1 MASAAPPEYQVVL
14 DAFRGPLDLLLY
26 LVKREEVDVRD
37 IPVAR
42 VAEQFKQYLDV
53 LTLIDVE
60 RAGDFLVL
68 AATLIEIKSKL
79 LLPHAEESAEA
90 EEDPRRQLV
99 QQLIQYK
106 HFKAAAALLE
116 SQGERHALRLP
127 RQPVAAT
134 APNTP
139 QRLQPVEL
147 WDLVSAFGRLMR
159 ETMAQQTHDVVVD
172 QTPLHVYM
180 EAILAMLTL
189 EPRLPFA
196 ALFTPPHTR
205 GRLVGIFLGVLELTK
220 QRRIIPEQGEP
231 FTDIWV
237 SLAPTE
243 ATPPAE
249 APSPSSV
256 HSGSGAETSDSAHEA
271 Q

>member
-68 AATLIEIKSKL
+68 AATLMEIKSKL

-127 RQPVAAT
+127 RQPAAAT
-134 APNTP
+134 TSNTP

-159 ETMAQQTHDVVVD
+159 ETMAQQTHEVVVD

-180 EAILAMLTL
+180 EAILAMLAR
-189 EPRLPFA
+189 ESRLPFA

-237 SLAPTE
+237 SLAPKE
-243 ATPPAE
+243 ATSPSE

-256 HSGSGAETSDSAHEA
+256 HSGSGVETLDSVHVE

>member
-1 MASAAPPEYQVVL
+1 MAAVAPQEYQVVL
-14 DAFRGPLDLLLY
+14 DAFRGPMDLLLY

-53 LTLIDVE
+53 LSLIDVE

-68 AATLIEIKSKL
+68 AATLMEIKSKM
-79 LLPHAEESAEA
+79 LLPHAEETAKDQ
-90 EEDPRRQLV
+90 EDPRHQLV

-106 HFKAAAALLE
+106 RFKDASVLLE
-116 SQGERHALRLP
+116 SQGERYALRLP
-127 RQPVAAT
+127 RQPTT
-134 APNTP
+134 APTAAGP

-159 ETMAQQTHDVVVD
+159 ETMTQQTHDVVVD

-180 EAILAMLTL
+180 ETILEHLRGVQ
-189 EPRLPFA
+189 RLPFS

-205 GRLVGIFLGVLELTK
+205 GRLVGLFLGVLELTK
-220 QRRIIPEQGEP
+220 QQRILPEQPEP
-231 FTDIWV
+231 FAEIWMT
-237 SLAPTE
+237 L
-243 ATPPAE
+243 PAL
-249 APSPSSV
+249 
-256 HSGSGAETSDSAHEA
+256 SASEGF
-271 Q
+271 